1 MHYVQIRI
9 VLVKLLCAV
18 DASQAGRGTLDIAV
32 VSKGESVPVSARA
45 MQGPEFLEVVY
56 TPIYVAT
63 HLINVR
69 FNGEPVPGQ
78 YASEHLCS
86 TYWEP
91 HKAALKHYYKMT
103 YRVAFLRYQDHHVLC
118 LVV

>member
-1 MHYVQIRI
+1 MHYVQICI
-9 VLVKLLCAV
+9 VLVKLFCAV

-78 YASEHLCS
+78 LFICMHLNI
-86 TYWEP
+86 Y
-91 HKAALKHYYKMT
+91 
-103 YRVAFLRYQDHHVLC
+103 VAPIGNHTKLH
-118 LVV
+118 